1 MVEKID
7 RRDVL
12 RGAGAAG
19 LVAMAGCAG
28 NGDGNGG
35 NGNGNGG
42 ADDTEFEARVGVLL
56 PETGDLGPLGETM
69 RDGALLAADT
79 INDADVDVSVDYQVE
94 DTQTDPQAG
103 ISGAEALVS
112 AGYPAVVGS
121 ASSNVNLQ
129 VSPEVFVPNGVVG
142 MSPSSTAPA
151 VTTLEDN
158 GYIFRTAPSDAL
170 QGPVMADVAVDQLGA
185 STSGTLFL
193 NDAYGQ
199 ALEET
204 YVDGFEERDGQVE
217 NRVSFEP
224 EQASYSSQWG
234 EVLNDNPDVV
244 MIVGFPQSGIQL
256 FRDFYQEF
264 ASDHEDVDLIVPDG
278 LIDDGLPGE
287 VDNDMANVVGT
298 SPSAAGPGADFFEDA
313 YEDAY
318 GSSPQ
323 VFNAQSFDAMAVLT
337 LAAVSAGENEGSA
350 VRDNVRTVANPDGEE
365 VGPENIAEA
374 AQMVADGEEVN
385 YQGASSSVD
394 FDENGDMRAVS
405 YGIFEVQNRE
415 FEQTDRIDFE
425 N

>member
-1 MVEKID
+1 MNRKID

-19 LVAMAGCAG
+19 LVALAGCAG
-28 NGDGNGG
+28 NGDGNG
-35 NGNGNGG
+35 NGDSG
-42 ADDTEFEARVGVLL
+42 FEARVGVLL
-56 PETGDLGPLGETM
+56 PETGDLGPLGETI

-129 VSPEVFVPNGVVG
+129 VSPEVFIPNGVVG

-151 VTTLEDN
+151 VTNLDDN

-170 QGPVMADVAVDQLGA
+170 QGPVMADVAVDRLGA

-199 ALEET
+199 ALEQS
-204 YVDGFEERDGQVE
+204 YVGGFEERDGQVE

-224 EQASYSSQWG
+224 EQASYSSQW
-234 EVLNDNPDVV
+234 EEALNDNPDVV

-264 ASDHEDVDLIVPDG
+264 ASDHGDVDLIVPDG
-278 LIDDGLPGE
+278 LIDDGLPNE
-287 VDNDMANVVGT
+287 VDNDMTNVIGT
-298 SPSAAGPGADFFEDA
+298 SPSAAGPGSEFFAGA

-323 VFNAQSFDAMAVLT
+323 VFNAHAFDAMSVLA
-337 LAAVSAGENEGSA
+337 LAAISAGENTGSA
-350 VRDNVRTVANPDGEE
+350 LRDNVRTVANPNGEE

-385 YQGASSSVD
+385 YQGASSAVD
-394 FDENGDMRAVS
+394 FDDNGDMQAVS
-405 YGIFEVQNRE
+405 YGIFEVQDRE
-415 FEQTDRIDFE
+415 FEQIDRIDFE